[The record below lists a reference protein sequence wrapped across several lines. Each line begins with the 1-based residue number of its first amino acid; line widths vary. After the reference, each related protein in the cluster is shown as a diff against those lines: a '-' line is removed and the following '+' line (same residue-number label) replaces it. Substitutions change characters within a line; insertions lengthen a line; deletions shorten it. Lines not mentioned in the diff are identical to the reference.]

1 MKCTDYFEHPEYY
14 SYNEIMKY
22 KNKIYCLKYINK
34 VANLFDPICGP
45 NVGGEKVSQDNLQLQ
60 LAPQGMLDP

>member
-1 MKCTDYFEHPEYY
+1 
-14 SYNEIMKY
+14 MKY

-34 VANLFDPICGP
+34 VGNLFDPICGP

>member
-22 KNKIYCLKYINK
+22 KNQMYKLDIMSLPSLLVYMYSYASKSNQKYKLLSNKPLKYIT
-34 VANLFDPICGP
+34 
-45 NVGGEKVSQDNLQLQ
+45 LQ
-60 LAPQGMLDP
+60 